1 VTLASG
7 TYRYHCSIHQA
18 EFGMAGQIVIQP
30 FGTPPPGSSEV
41 LPDHPA
47 SPVAGVTRPSPGSG
61 QASPKRAAPRSRPAT
76 S

>member
-18 EFGMAGQIVIQP
+18 EFGMAGQLVIQP
-30 FGTPPPGSSEV
+30 FGTPPPGTSGV
-41 LPDHPA
+41 LPDPA
-47 SPVAGVTRPSPGSG
+47 SPVAAAVTRPSPGSE
-61 QASPKRAAPRSRPAT
+61 QANRKRAAPRSRPAT